1 MPEERRI
8 AVYGGSF
15 DPVHNGHLA
24 IARQLTELLRI
35 DEFLLMPAHIAP
47 HKRGAG
53 VTPALHRHAMLALA
67 TRNDERLIVS
77 TLELE
82 SPEKPYTI
90 ETLARLTHAR
100 GAEDS
105 RMIFVMGADS
115 WAEIATW
122 REWERLLTMVDHV
135 VVTRPGIQLKLDHVT
150 PEIAGRVM
158 DLRGAEMEKM
168 RRAIEPGAGD
178 CRRIYFTDAV
188 MMDASSTAIRR
199 AVRTGRREQLRSSVP
214 PCVADYIEKY
224 KLYRTERETQAIDVE
239 RARAH

>member
-24 IARQLTELLRI
+24 IARRLTELLRV
-35 DEFLLMPAHIAP
+35 DEFLLLPAHIAP

-67 TRNDERLIVS
+67 TQNDERLMIS

-82 SPEKPYTI
+82 SPEKPYTV
-90 ETLARLTHAR
+90 ETLGRLAHAR
-100 GAEDS
+100 GAENL
-105 RMIFVMGADS
+105 RIVFVMGADS
-115 WAEIATW
+115 WAEITMW
-122 REWERLLTMVDHV
+122 REWERLLTMVDHF
-135 VVTRPGIQLKLDHVT
+135 VVTRPGNALKLDHVT
-150 PEIAGRVM
+150 PEIIDRVT
-158 DLRGAEMEKM
+158 DLRGAETEEI
-168 RRAIEPGAGD
+168 RRAVRQSVDG
-178 CRRIYFTDAV
+178 RRQIYFTDAV
-188 MMDASSTAIRR
+188 MMDVSSTAIRHGVR
-199 AVRTGRREQLRSSVP
+199 AGRRGELRSSVP

-224 KLYRTERETQAIDVE
+224 KLYQSEREAQATDVE